1 MCISLFKDK
10 DQRLS
15 RGGPK
20 TAGLS
25 LRLIGLWDDHD
36 DLLKSSR
43 FPASSNSFQIAN
55 HSCQLHHPS
64 KVPSAIEAGLGS
76 HRAQGDGFL
85 SELGEC
91 VRITEDPKRTI
102 YILYMYLQLF
112 WQTTTKVPF
121 SPQRSGL
128 CVKPYVKYHG
138 EPPRRGLGVFSLG
151 NDDSLQAEWCLKGPC
166 FDWKRPVA

>member
-91 VRITEDPKRTI
+91 VRITEDPKRTFSI
-102 YILYMYLQLF
+102 YIIHVSTVILANYNESTVFTAKEWSLCEAICKISWGTSKKGPGCLQL
-112 WQTTTKVPF
+112 
-121 SPQRSGL
+121 
-128 CVKPYVKYHG
+128 G
-138 EPPRRGLGVFSLG
+138 E
-151 NDDSLQAEWCLKGPC
+151 
-166 FDWKRPVA
+166 